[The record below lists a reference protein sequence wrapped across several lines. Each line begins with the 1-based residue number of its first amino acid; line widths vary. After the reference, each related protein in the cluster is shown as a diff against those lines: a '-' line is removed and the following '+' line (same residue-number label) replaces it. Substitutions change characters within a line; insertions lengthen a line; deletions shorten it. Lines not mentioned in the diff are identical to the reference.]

1 MSLRAAYVH
10 RNLVY
15 GVSIGGAI
23 VVSIIVALLD
33 ATGHLTLPFSAPT
46 TVILIIL
53 LFLIFPNFMEFSYQR
68 WRRRIDDAIPGLLT
82 DISAQ
87 VKTGIT
93 LDRSLE
99 IAATKDYGPLTD
111 ELKKLQT
118 QLQLGVPFEEAV
130 DRLIKRVK
138 TTMVKRTFGLIVQ
151 ANRAGGKIEE
161 LLDII
166 QSDANELFLLDKERR
181 SALRPYVVVIYIAF
195 GVFVAVS
202 VLLVDS
208 FFKQVLGSG
217 SGTSVSFGSGNG
229 LAGLTLPAVKDL
241 FLQMALIEAI
251 FGGFGA
257 GKLGEGSFTAG
268 FKHVLIMAGFTLLV
282 FVVIV

>member
-15 GVSIGGAI
+15 GASIAGAI
-23 VVSIIVALLD
+23 VVSILVAFLSL
-33 ATGHLTLPFSAPT
+33 TGRISLPFSVPT
-46 TVILIIL
+46 MTILIVL
-53 LFLIFPNFMEFSYQR
+53 LFLVFPNFMEFSYQR
-68 WRRRIDDAIPGLLT
+68 WRQRIDEAIPALLT

-93 LDRSLE
+93 LDRALE
-99 IAATKDYGPLTD
+99 IAATKDYGPLSV
-111 ELKKLQT
+111 ELRKLQT
-118 QLQLGVPFEEAV
+118 QLQLGMPFEEAV
-130 DRLIKRVK
+130 LRLIQRVK

-208 FFKQVLGSG
+208 FFKQVLGS
-217 SGTSVSFGSGNG
+217 STTSTVSFGSGNG
-229 LAGLTLPAVKDL
+229 LQGLTLPVVKDL

-268 FKHVLIMAGFTLLV
+268 FKHVLIMAAATVVV
-282 FVVIV
+282 FVFFV

>member
-10 RNLVY
+10 RTLVY
-15 GVSIGGAI
+15 ALSVAGAI
-23 VVSIIVALLD
+23 IVSIIVVLLS
-33 ATGHLTLPFSAPT
+33 ATNRISLPFSDPT
-46 TVILIIL
+46 MIILIML
-53 LFLIFPNFMEFSYQR
+53 LFLVFPNFMEFSYQR
-68 WRRRIDDAIPGLLT
+68 WRRQIDDAIPKLLT

-87 VKTGIT
+87 VKTGIN
-93 LDRSLE
+93 LDRALE
-99 IAATKDYGPLTD
+99 MATTKEYGPLQI

-118 QLQLGVPFEEAV
+118 QLKLGVPFDVAV
-130 DRLIKRVK
+130 ENLIKRVQ
-138 TTMVKRTFGLIVQ
+138 TSMVKRTFGLLVQ
-151 ANRAGGKIEE
+151 ADRAGGKIEE

-202 VLLVDS
+202 VLLVDT
-208 FFKQVLGSG
+208 FFKQILTSSG
-217 SGTSVSFGSGNG
+217 SVVSFGSGNG
-229 LAGLTLPAVKDL
+229 LAGLTLASIKDL

-268 FKHVLIMAGFTLLV
+268 FKHVLIMAAATVVV
-282 FVVIV
+282 FVLVV

>member
-15 GVSIGGAI
+15 GLSIAGAI
-23 VVSIIVALLD
+23 VVSLVVAVLSLSGD
-33 ATGHLTLPFSAPT
+33 ISLPFSVPT
-46 TVILIIL
+46 TTILIIL
-53 LFLIFPNFMEFSYQR
+53 VFLVFPNFMELSYQR
-68 WRRRIDDAIPGLLT
+68 WRQRIDEAIPALLT
-82 DISAQ
+82 DIAAQ

-93 LDRSLE
+93 LDRALE
-99 IAATKDYGPLTD
+99 IAATKDYGPLTV

-118 QLQLGVPFEEAV
+118 QLLLGVPFEDAV
-130 DRLIKRVK
+130 NRLIARVK
-138 TTMVKRTFGLIVQ
+138 TVMVKRTFGLIVQ

-166 QSDANELFLLDKERR
+166 QSDANELYLLDKERR

-208 FFKQVLGSG
+208 FFKQVLGS
-217 SGTSVSFGSGNG
+217 STGTTVSFGTGNG
-229 LAGLTLPAVKDL
+229 LAGLTLPVVKDL

-268 FKHVLIMAGFTLLV
+268 FKHVLIMAGATVAV
-282 FVVIV
+282 FVLVV

>member
-1 MSLRAAYVH
+1 MAGAA
-10 RNLVY
+10 
-15 GVSIGGAI
+15 
-23 VVSIIVALLD
+23 IVALLVVFLSSE
-33 ATGHLTLPFSAPT
+33 GRISLPFSDPT
-46 TVILIIL
+46 MVILIIL
-53 LFLIFPNFMEFSYQR
+53 AFLIFPNFMEFSYQR
-68 WRRRIDDAIPGLLT
+68 WRRQIDEAIPSMLT

-87 VKTGIT
+87 VKTGIS
-93 LDRSLE
+93 LDRALD
-99 IAATKDYGPLTD
+99 IAATKNYGPLQV

-118 QLQLGVPFEEAV
+118 QLALGLPFDVAV
-130 DRLIKRVK
+130 ENLTKRVK
-138 TTMVKRTFGLIVQ
+138 TTMVKRTFSLLVQ

-181 SALRPYVVVIYIAF
+181 TALRPYVVVIYIAF

-208 FFKQVLGSG
+208 FFKQVLGS
-217 SGTSVSFGSGNG
+217 STTATVSFGSGNG
-229 LAGLTLPAVKDL
+229 LAGLTLASVKDL

-268 FKHVLIMAGFTLLV
+268 FKHVLIMAAATVAV
-282 FVVIV
+282 FVLVV

>member
-1 MSLRAAYVH
+1 
-10 RNLVY
+10 
-15 GVSIGGAI
+15 
-23 VVSIIVALLD
+23 
-33 ATGHLTLPFSAPT
+33 
-46 TVILIIL
+46 
-53 LFLIFPNFMEFSYQR
+53 MELSYQR
-68 WRRRIDDAIPGLLT
+68 WRQRIDEAIPALLT
-82 DISAQ
+82 DIAAQ

-93 LDRSLE
+93 LDRALE
-99 IAATKDYGPLTD
+99 IAATKDYGPLTV

-118 QLQLGVPFEEAV
+118 QLLLGVPFEDAV
-130 DRLIKRVK
+130 NRLIARVK
-138 TTMVKRTFGLIVQ
+138 TVMVKRTFGLIVQ

-166 QSDANELFLLDKERR
+166 QSDANELYLLDKERR

-208 FFKQVLGSG
+208 FFKQVLGS
-217 SGTSVSFGSGNG
+217 STGTTVSFGTGNG
-229 LAGLTLPAVKDL
+229 LAGLTLPVVKDL

-268 FKHVLIMAGFTLLV
+268 FKHVLIMAGATVAV
-282 FVVIV
+282 FVLVV